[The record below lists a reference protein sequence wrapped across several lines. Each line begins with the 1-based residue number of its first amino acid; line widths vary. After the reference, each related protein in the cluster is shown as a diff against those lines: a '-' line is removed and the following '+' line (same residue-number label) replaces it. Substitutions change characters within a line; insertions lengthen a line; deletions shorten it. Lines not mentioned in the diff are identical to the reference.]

1 MVAVA
6 LLAVLVPAALG
17 GLTYVWCAPMAR
29 ALIHACCPAASHA
42 SRGPSVEAPCCEG
55 QRVAPLAMFNA
66 DVAPPLWVGAALF
79 VSLIALAVLYAVGSE
94 APPAW
99 ALGRALR
106 ARAGPS
112 PPLYLLHRSLLN

>member
-1 MVAVA
+1 M
-6 LLAVLVPAALG
+6 LIPAALG

-29 ALIHACCPAASHA
+29 ALMHTCCPAASHA
-42 SRGPSVEAPCCEG
+42 SHAPSVEVPCCEG

-79 VSLIALAVLYAVGSE
+79 VQASSPSRCVRRRLE
-94 APPAW
+94 PPPW
-99 ALGRALR
+99 ALGALR